1 MLKLK
6 ILSRQISKRLIG
18 ACLEKSATRSI
29 DGLFPHYQLM
39 GTEHLPSP
47 SDTSSIAILIQGPV
61 VSSKTWNQL
70 VETCSLYRTFF
81 PHSEILLSTWLGHF
95 NGEAEARLASLGVH
109 TVRSADPG
117 GSFLTNALRQQTST
131 LAGLDWIDSSTSAEY
146 VLKTRVDQRLLSSTV
161 PHSLLELTSLSENR
175 HKVFG
180 SSYGTGALRIY
191 GLTDQLQ
198 FGNLDVLREYWSKD
212 SLKVERDSLVS
223 AAPLELREHARKAL
237 DHAPEILLNSSFLSR
252 RGWKLEW
259 TWADNLK
266 AFDDNFGILDSQ
278 DLMHVHLQKKTN
290 RADHV
295 TFATPFDQRPIERHL
310 NEATFKAYLSL
321 KDTWSPSLD
330 EIVSAFKIP
339 TR

>member
-1 MLKLK
+1 M
-6 ILSRQISKRLIG
+6 
-18 ACLEKSATRSI
+18 
-29 DGLFPHYQLM
+29 
-39 GTEHLPSP
+39 
-47 SDTSSIAILIQGPV
+47 
-61 VSSKTWNQL
+61 VSSKAWNQL

-81 PHSEILLSTWLGHF
+81 PNSEILLSTWLGHS
-95 NGEAEARLASLGVH
+95 NGEAEAKLATLGVH
-109 TVRSADPG
+109 IVRSADPG

-131 LAGLDWIDSSTSAEY
+131 LAGLDWIDSSTSAEH

-161 PHSLLELTSLSENR
+161 PHTLLELSSLSENR
-175 HKVFG
+175 HRVFG

-198 FGNLDVLREYWSKD
+198 FGSLDVLREFWSKD
-212 SLKVERDSLVS
+212 AFKVERDSLVS
-223 AAPLELREHARKAL
+223 AAPFELREHARKAL

-266 AFDDNFGILDSQ
+266 AFEDNFGILDSQ
-278 DLMHVHLQKKTN
+278 SFMHAHLQKKTN

-295 TFATPFDQRPIERHL
+295 TFAIRPDQRPIERHL
-310 NEATFKAYLSL
+310 NEATLKAYIAL

-339 TR
+339 AA